1 MVLRAAFSDR
11 TKPPSAWNFTFYN
24 QEGFLPRREAHEGS
38 PALPAV
44 PRPQLS
50 HRQATPCPTLH
61 CSALLGPCSL
71 HHPPAHSVGLWSLV
85 RTQAHTL
92 PEQGAPDGAV
102 TWYPASWGK
111 RR

>member
-11 TKPPSAWNFTFYN
+11 TKPPSAWNFPFSN

-71 HHPPAHSVGLWSLV
+71 HRPPSPLCGALVPGGDSGTHSP
-85 RTQAHTL
+85 RA
-92 PEQGAPDGAV
+92 GAPDGAA